1 MSTST
6 ITNERVDRV
15 TNAFNASI
23 ERGLATKTM
32 SVEHANIL
40 RDMLIRIR
48 TDTALLD
55 AIISFASS
63 YLAVNATWASS
74 ANANA
79 SSTASASAI
88 LSTDETN
95 SNV

>member
-1 MSTST
+1 MSTSN
-6 ITNERVDRV
+6 ISNERVDRI
-15 TNAFNASI
+15 TIAFNASI
-23 ERGLATKTM
+23 KRGLVTKTM

-40 RDMLIRIR
+40 RDMLLQIR

-79 SSTASASAI
+79 NASSTASASAI
-88 LSTDETN
+88 SSTDETN
-95 SNV
+95 

>member
-1 MSTST
+1 MSTSN
-6 ITNERVDRV
+6 ITNERVDRI

-79 SSTASASAI
+79 SSTASTSAI
-88 LSTDETN
+88 SSTDETN